1 MCSARP
7 SSIWTLSTMRWS
19 WSAISRRRKFAT
31 RHTMHPSLLQQKL
44 NRLRTLLTEM
54 GSVVV
59 AYSGGID
66 STFVLKVAHDQL
78 HEKAVGIT
86 AISPT
91 FPSIE
96 LEAAERVAQEIGAR
110 HETVQTDQLAIDDFV
125 RNDSNRCVHCK
136 TDLYKLLANVRQ
148 SWATAYVV
156 DGTNLDDLSD
166 DRPGIKAAR
175 EWGVRSP
182 LVEVELSKTD
192 IRILAKELGLSNWDK
207 PAAACLSSRIPR
219 GIVITSEQ
227 LRLVEG
233 AEAVLHR
240 EGFRHFRVRNHGEIA
255 RIELAQDELPRLME
269 SDRCAEISAR
279 LKSLGFKFVT
289 VDLEGYRPGGVTL
302 SCLHPQITIRQRG
315 CDFERAS

>member
-1 MCSARP
+1 MQA
-7 SSIWTLSTMRWS
+7 
-19 WSAISRRRKFAT
+19 A
-31 RHTMHPSLLQQKL
+31 LLQQKL
-44 NRLRTLLTEM
+44 NRLRTLLMEM
-54 GSVVV
+54 GSAVV

-78 HEKAVGIT
+78 HEKVIGIT

-110 HETVQTDQLAIDDFV
+110 HETVQTDQLIIDDFV
-125 RNDSNRCVHCK
+125 RNDATRCFHCK
-136 TDLYKLLANVRQ
+136 TDLYRLLGNVRQ
-148 SWATAYVV
+148 SKAAAYVV
-156 DGTNLDDLSD
+156 DGTNLDDLGD

-175 EWGVRSP
+175 EWRVRSP
-182 LVEVELSKTD
+182 LVEAELSKAD

-219 GIVITSEQ
+219 GIVITDEH
-227 LRLVEG
+227 LRRVEG

-255 RIELAQDELPRLME
+255 RIELAADELPRLME
-269 SDRCAEISAR
+269 SDRCAEISAK
-279 LKSLGFKFVT
+279 LKALGFKFVT
-289 VDLEGYRPGGVTL
+289 VDLEGYRPGGVAL
-302 SCLHPQITIRQRG
+302 S
-315 CDFERAS
+315 

>member
-1 MCSARP
+1 MQP
-7 SSIWTLSTMRWS
+7 
-19 WSAISRRRKFAT
+19 FF
-31 RHTMHPSLLQQKL
+31 LQQKL

-66 STFVLKVAHDQL
+66 STVVLKVAHDQL

-91 FPSIE
+91 FPSLE

-125 RNDSNRCVHCK
+125 RNDATRCFHCK
-136 TDLYKLLANVRQ
+136 TDLYQLLGHVRQ
-148 SWATAYVV
+148 VKAAAYVV
-156 DGTNLDDLSD
+156 DGTNLDDLGD

-182 LVEVELSKTD
+182 LVEAELSKAD
-192 IRILAKELGLSNWDK
+192 IRTLAKELGLSNWDK

-219 GIVITSEQ
+219 GIPITLEKLS
-227 LRLVEG
+227 RVEE
-233 AEAVLHR
+233 AEAMLHR

-255 RIELAQDELPRLME
+255 RIELAQEELPRLLE
-269 SDRCAEISAR
+269 SDRRAAISAK
-279 LKSLGFKFVT
+279 LKALGFNFVT
-289 VDLEGYRPGGVTL
+289 VDLEGYRAGGVTL
-302 SCLHPQITIRQRG
+302 K
-315 CDFERAS
+315 

>member
-1 MCSARP
+1 MQ
-7 SSIWTLSTMRWS
+7 
-19 WSAISRRRKFAT
+19 
-31 RHTMHPSLLQQKL
+31 PSLIQQKL
-44 NRLRTLLTEM
+44 DRLRILLTEM

-66 STFVLKVAHDQL
+66 STFILKVAHDQL

-110 HETVQTDQLAIDDFV
+110 HETVLTDQLTIDDFV
-125 RNDSNRCVHCK
+125 RNDANRCFHCK
-136 TDLYKLLANVRQ
+136 TDLYQLLGNLRQ
-148 SWATAYVV
+148 SRAAAYVV
-156 DGTNLDDLSD
+156 DGTNLDDLGD

-182 LVEVELSKTD
+182 LVEAELSKAD

-219 GIVITSEQ
+219 GIPITLEKLS
-227 LRLVEG
+227 RVEE

-269 SDRCAEISAR
+269 SNRCAEISAR
-279 LKSLGFKFVT
+279 LKALGFKFVT

-302 SCLHPQITIRQRG
+302 S
-315 CDFERAS
+315 

>member
-1 MCSARP
+1 MVFQQPAKQAAE
-7 SSIWTLSTMRWS
+7 STMQ
-19 WSAISRRRKFAT
+19 
-31 RHTMHPSLLQQKL
+31 PSLIQQKL
-44 NRLRTLLTEM
+44 DRLRSLLTEM

-96 LEAAERVAQEIGAR
+96 LEVAERVAQEIGAR
-110 HETVQTDQLAIDDFV
+110 HETVRTDQLAIDDFV
-125 RNDSNRCVHCK
+125 RNDANRCFHCK
-136 TDLYKLLANVRQ
+136 TDLYQLLGTLRPTKGAE
-148 SWATAYVV
+148 YVV
-156 DGTNLDDLSD
+156 DGTNLDDLGD

-175 EWGVRSP
+175 DWGVRSP
-182 LVEVELSKTD
+182 LVEAELSKAD
-192 IRILAKELGLSNWDK
+192 IRILAKQLGLSNWDK

-227 LRLVEG
+227 LSRVEG

-255 RIELAQDELPRLME
+255 RIELSQDELPRLME
-269 SDRCAEISAR
+269 SDRGTRISTK
-279 LKSLGFKFVT
+279 LKELGFKFVT

-302 SCLHPQITIRQRG
+302 S
-315 CDFERAS
+315 